1 MKTTFTHGDLEVKMD
16 TRLPVPVLISQKTNS
31 IELTADDA
39 ELLRDILNAIVTI
52 MGDYK

>member
-16 TRLPVPVLISQKTNS
+16 TRLPVPVLISQKASS
-31 IELTADDA
+31 IELSADDA